1 MDFCTRE
8 LDLTIFFKM
17 SAKKPQFVTLKPT
30 GYWNIWKHEDEWFSC
45 ERKVVTKY
53 ELITIRD

>member
-17 SAKKPQFVTLKPT
+17 SAKKPQFVTLKPLAIET
-30 GYWNIWKHEDEWFSC
+30 SEN
-45 ERKVVTKY
+45 TKMNGSAVK
-53 ELITIRD
+53 EK